1 MAPAAQAEAIGSR
14 GHATDRR
21 ELREAVPEGYIKGQ
35 TWPKTAA
42 SVGLTLSAPFNSFLP
57 APDRSFSRR

>member
-14 GHATDRR
+14 RHAADRR
-21 ELREAVPEGYIKGQ
+21 ELCATVLLGYMKGQ
-35 TWPKTAA
+35 TSPKFGAV
-42 SVGLTLSAPFNSFLP
+42 VGLTLSAPFNSFLP